1 MEDSRTAV
9 EEYRN
14 ADEQYLQLSAENK
27 EKVNRLVAE
36 TLRAQQS
43 QRQ

>member
-1 MEDSRTAV
+1 MEDRRTAV

-14 ADEQYLQLSAENK
+14 VDEQYLQLSAENR
-27 EKVNRLVAE
+27 EKVNLLVAE

>member
-14 ADEQYLQLSAENK
+14 ADEQYLQLSAENR
-27 EKVNRLVAE
+27 EKVNLLVTE

>member
-1 MEDSRTAV
+1 MEDRRIVA

-27 EKVNRLVAE
+27 EKVNLLVAE
-36 TLRAQQS
+36 TLKVQQS

>member
-27 EKVNRLVAE
+27 EKVNLLVAE
-36 TLRAQQS
+36 TLREQQS
-43 QRQ
+43 QR

>member
-27 EKVNRLVAE
+27 EKVNLLIAE

>member
-1 MEDSRTAV
+1 MEDHRIVA

-14 ADEQYLQLSAENK
+14 ADEQYLQLSAENR
-27 EKVNRLVAE
+27 EKVNLLVAE
-36 TLRAQQS
+36 TLKVQQS

>member
-27 EKVNRLVAE
+27 EKVNLLVAE
-36 TLRAQQS
+36 TLKVQQS

>member
-9 EEYRN
+9 EEYGN
-14 ADEQYLQLSAENK
+14 ADEQYLQLSAENR
-27 EKVNRLVAE
+27 EKVNLLVAE

>member
-14 ADEQYLQLSAENK
+14 ADEQYLQLSAESK
-27 EKVNRLVAE
+27 EKVNLLVAE

>member
-27 EKVNRLVAE
+27 EKVNLLVAE
-36 TLRAQQS
+36 TLRAQQ
-43 QRQ
+43 QEG

>member
-1 MEDSRTAV
+1 MEDSRTVA

-27 EKVNRLVAE
+27 EKVNLLVAE
-36 TLRAQQS
+36 TLKVQQS

>member
-27 EKVNRLVAE
+27 EKVNLLVAE

-43 QRQ
+43 QHQ

>member
-1 MEDSRTAV
+1 MEDRRTVV

-14 ADEQYLQLSAENK
+14 AHEQYLKLRAENR
-27 EKVNRLVAE
+27 EKVNLLVAE

-43 QRQ
+43 QR

>member
-27 EKVNRLVAE
+27 EKVNLLVAE
-36 TLRAQQS
+36 TLRVQQS
-43 QRQ
+43 QR

>member
-1 MEDSRTAV
+1 MEDRRIVA

-14 ADEQYLQLSAENK
+14 ADEQYLQLSAENR
-27 EKVNRLVAE
+27 EKVNLLVAE
-36 TLRAQQS
+36 TLKVQQS

>member
-9 EEYRN
+9 KEYRN
-14 ADEQYLQLSAENK
+14 ADEQYLQLSAENR
-27 EKVNRLVAE
+27 EKVNLLVAE

>member
-27 EKVNRLVAE
+27 EKVNLLVAE
-36 TLRAQQS
+36 TLRAQRS

>member
-1 MEDSRTAV
+1 MKDSRTAV

-27 EKVNRLVAE
+27 EKVNLLVAE